1 MVFERIPH
9 LVSIMPS
16 FGIIEA
22 EMLSPVTLE
31 YLIRTYGY
39 VALLIGTFFE
49 GETILII
56 GGLAAHLGYLKLP
69 FVMAVAF
76 IGSFSG
82 DQVFFFIGR
91 TRGRDLIARHP
102 RWCGRVEKI
111 HVILERYHDLIML
124 GFRFVYGIRIL
135 TPIVI
140 GINRQIKA
148 SRFIILNAIGAV
160 LWAVLVSGGG
170 YLFGTALEVVM
181 KDIKRYQIEV
191 IFGTLLI
198 GGISWIV
205 HRLREKK

>member
-1 MVFERIPH
+1 
-9 LVSIMPS
+9 
-16 FGIIEA
+16 
-22 EMLSPVTLE
+22 MLSAATLE
-31 YLIRTYGY
+31 HLIRTYGY

-56 GGLAAHLGYLKLP
+56 GGLTAHLGYLYLP
-69 FVMAVAF
+69 LVMVVAF
-76 IGSFSG
+76 IGSFAG

-91 TRGRDLIARHP
+91 VRGRELIARHP

-140 GINRQIKA
+140 GSNHRIKA

-170 YLFGTALEVVM
+170 YLFGAALEVVM
-181 KDIKRYQIEV
+181 NDIKRYEIEV
-191 IFGTLLI
+191 ILGILLI
-198 GGISWIV
+198 GGISWMV
-205 HRLREKK
+205 HRLREKRKKKCR

>member
-1 MVFERIPH
+1 
-9 LVSIMPS
+9 
-16 FGIIEA
+16 
-22 EMLSPVTLE
+22 MLSAATLE
-31 YLIRTYGY
+31 HLIRTYGY

-56 GGLAAHLGYLKLP
+56 GGLTAHLGYLYLP
-69 FVMAVAF
+69 LVMVVAF
-76 IGSFSG
+76 IGSFAG

-91 TRGRDLIARHP
+91 VRGRELIARHP

-140 GINRQIKA
+140 GSNHRIKA

-160 LWAVLVSGGG
+160 LWVVLVSGGI
-170 YLFGTALEVVM
+170 YLFGAALEVVM
-181 KDIKRYQIEV
+181 NDIKRYEIEV
-191 IFGTLLI
+191 ILGILLI
-198 GGISWIV
+198 GGFSWMI
-205 HRLREKK
+205 HRLREKKKKCR

>member
-1 MVFERIPH
+1 
-9 LVSIMPS
+9 
-16 FGIIEA
+16 
-22 EMLSPVTLE
+22 MLSAATLE
-31 YLIRTYGY
+31 HLIRTYGY

-56 GGLAAHLGYLKLP
+56 GGLTAHLGYLYLP
-69 FVMAVAF
+69 LVMVVAF
-76 IGSFSG
+76 IGSFAG

-91 TRGRDLIARHP
+91 VRGRELIARHP

-140 GINRQIKA
+140 GSNHRIKA

-170 YLFGTALEVVM
+170 YLFGAALEVVM
-181 KDIKRYQIEV
+181 NDIKRYEIEV
-191 IFGTLLI
+191 ILGILLI
-198 GGISWIV
+198 GGFSWMI
-205 HRLREKK
+205 HRLKRYNFNE

>member
-1 MVFERIPH
+1 
-9 LVSIMPS
+9 
-16 FGIIEA
+16 
-22 EMLSPVTLE
+22 MLSAATLE
-31 YLIRTYGY
+31 HLIRTYGY

-56 GGLAAHLGYLKLP
+56 GGLTAHLGYLYLP
-69 FVMAVAF
+69 LVMVVAF
-76 IGSFSG
+76 IGSFAG

-91 TRGRDLIARHP
+91 VRGRELIARHP

-140 GINRQIKA
+140 GSNHRIKA

-170 YLFGTALEVVM
+170 YLFGAALEVVM
-181 KDIKRYQIEV
+181 NDIKRYEIEV
-191 IFGTLLI
+191 ILGILLI
-198 GGISWIV
+198 GGFSWMI
-205 HRLREKK
+205 HRLREKKKKCR

>member
-1 MVFERIPH
+1 
-9 LVSIMPS
+9 
-16 FGIIEA
+16 
-22 EMLSPVTLE
+22 MLSPATLE
-31 YLIRTYGY
+31 NLIRTYGY
-39 VALLIGTFFE
+39 AALLIGTFFE

-56 GGLAAHLGYLKLP
+56 GGLTAHLGYLQLP
-69 FVMAVAF
+69 LVMVVAF

-102 RWCGRVEKI
+102 RWCSRVEKI

-140 GINRQIKA
+140 GIDRQIKA
-148 SRFIILNAIGAV
+148 RRFIILNAIGAV

-170 YLFGTALEVVM
+170 YLFGAALEVVM
-181 KDIKRYQIEV
+181 KDIKRYEIEV
-191 IFGTLLI
+191 ILGILLI
-198 GGISWIV
+198 GGISWMV
-205 HRLREKK
+205 HHLREKKKTKCP